1 MGKKKDKVYSNISN
15 TKDTVYTQ
23 PNITIKTSQK
33 EDTKTNVFSPRD
45 NSKKPIPKTPNNTPN
60 DTPNNTPN
68 NTPITSPTNIVI
80 ESRISNSDKPT
91 ENTRIS
97 NSDKPTENTRISN
110 SDKPTENTRISN
122 SDKSTENTRISN
134 SGENPKKK
142 EKRERTLSEIL
153 EEDDKIL
160 FSLQALGGVQKNEKL
175 TENGDLISVDD
186 RWFLQGLRRWWN
198 DDSRERSSNKILL
211 VVKKAEKKILE
222 LLDMDYMTREQNE
235 KKVSLEYK
243 KQQEENDDRKKLIQK
258 YCIALSKAKTGIE
271 NIRDT
276 YEDKFT
282 KNSCTL
288 SIQKIDDIIEK
299 IQKPYS

>member
-1 MGKKKDKVYSNISN
+1 MGKRKDKMFTNPSIQPTQS
-15 TKDTVYTQ
+15 TQPTQPTQSTQPTQPTQSTSSKSTPSSTLPTQSTQKDTNTQ
-23 PNITIKTSQK
+23 KKNVCKSIDTSDK
-33 EDTKTNVFSPRD
+33 NTTFSHM
-45 NSKKPIPKTPNNTPN
+45 NMSHKPIPT
-60 DTPNNTPN
+60 TPN
-68 NTPITSPTNIVI
+68 NTPITSPTHTIHSSENNTESI
-80 ESRISNSDKPT
+80 EPIKNK
-91 ENTRIS
+91 EN
-97 NSDKPTENTRISN
+97 KENKEKR
-110 SDKPTENTRISN
+110 
-122 SDKSTENTRISN
+122 
-134 SGENPKKK
+134 

-175 TENGDLISVDD
+175 TENGELISVDD
-186 RWFLQGLRRWWN
+186 RWFLQGLRRWWSY
-198 DDSRERSSNKILL
+198 DSRERSSNKILL
-211 VVKKAEKKILE
+211 IIKKAETKILE
-222 LLDMDYMTREQNE
+222 LLDMDYMTQEEN
-235 KKVSLEYK
+235 KKKGSLEYK